1 MACAEILLGGIWIF
15 CNFENSGKLFK
26 KQAKN
31 IVFEHFRENF
41 HKKNVFFRRVPPPPK
56 KIVLLA
62 PKVPLE
68 KFWGWSAKNGCAQ
81 IIPKGD
87 PLKKIGNQGW
97 KESGRLRT
105 PFPRG
110 TLLVMTFIGNVTTHK
125 KTAAA
130 HKNDAKQE
138 LFKVQDSSKL
148 RKTKFLYM
156 PERFTHFSFLNT
168 IIFSLHSYSSVF
180 GKPLLFGK
188 TCTPEWDRQTI
199 LF

>member
-1 MACAEILLGGIWIF
+1 MC
-15 CNFENSGKLFK
+15 
-26 KQAKN
+26 
-31 IVFEHFRENF
+31 
-41 HKKNVFFRRVPPPPK
+41 FFGVCPPPPK

-97 KESGRLRT
+97 KESGRLPT

-110 TLLVMTFIGNVTTHK
+110 TLLVMTFIGNVTTHEK
-125 KTAAA
+125 IAAA
-130 HKNDAKQE
+130 QKNDAKQE
-138 LFKVQDSSKL
+138 LFKGQDSSKL
-148 RKTKFLYM
+148 RKTKFLY
-156 PERFTHFSFLNT
+156 RGLLTLNT